1 MEFLKADSQSLTND
15 KDGLVNSLN
24 ALQKSLKSSQAE
36 NTNLYEQIEAL
47 QKTYNDYVHK
57 YYIS

>member
-47 QKTYNDYVHK
+47 QKTYNDYVQK
-57 YYIS
+57 YYIL